1 MNIHGRSEGSRL
13 FRKKLSCDIVIIKD
27 LADLM
32 GNLKTEMTLKMCSSF
47 GKRSAGPFTSTHT
60 PRKEYAML
68 GKVFPFNLWEE
79 LVVTQL
85 QNLLSK
91 PLAARVLKSGN
102 WRVQYSNMAAIL

>member
-1 MNIHGRSEGSRL
+1 MNTHGGSEGSRL

-32 GNLKTEMTLKMCSSF
+32 RNLKAEMTLKMCSSF
-47 GKRSAGPFTSTHT
+47 GKGSAGPFTSTHT
-60 PRKEYAML
+60 PREEDAML
-68 GKVFPFNLWEE
+68 GKVFLFNLWEE

-85 QNLLSK
+85 HNLCSK

-102 WRVQYSNMAAIL
+102 WRVQYSNMVAFL